1 MKKNI
6 KTGYTVLI
14 FLLAISCSKE
24 NTIKPSSVSAPST
37 TDKAF
42 SFTIGQSYG
51 GGKIFYID
59 GSGLHGL
66 IAAVKDQSKLIQWYN
81 GTYTTTGATATAI
94 GTGKDN
100 TKKIIVSQ
108 GKPGKYA
115 ATKCANYSNVGFSD
129 WYLPSKDELYQLY
142 IQRAAVGGFSGGNYW
157 SSSESATSAL
167 SAQNLD
173 FFDGSWHANFKNTLH
188 SVRAVRSF

>member
-6 KTGYTVLI
+6 NPGFAVLI
-14 FLLAISCSKE
+14 FLSVISCSKE
-24 NTIKPSSVSAPST
+24 NVIKTSSASAQST
-37 TDKAF
+37 ESAL

-51 GGKIFYID
+51 GGIIFYID
-59 GSGLHGL
+59 GTGQHGL
-66 IAAVKDQSKLIQWYN
+66 IAAVKDQSKLIKWYN

-94 GTGKDN
+94 GTGKVN
-100 TKKIIVSQ
+100 TKKIIASQ

-115 ATKCANYSNVGFSD
+115 ATKCTSYTNGGFGD
-129 WYLPSKDELYQLY
+129 WYLPSADELYQLY
-142 IQRAAVGGFSGGNYW
+142 IQRAAVGGFTGGNYW

-173 FFDGSWHANFKNTLH
+173 FFDGSWHANFKNTTH